1 MTKLINYRT
10 YNLDRS
16 AKLDGKAT
24 KVTPIDRG
32 TVFGNHF
39 IIGRHGNREE
49 VIELYRQDFRIRIR
63 TDPTFKERVLE
74 LAGHTLGCWCAP
86 LPCHGDVIIKYLE
99 DLE

>member
-1 MTKLINYRT
+1 MSTTLINYRT

-16 AKLDGKAT
+16 

-32 TVFGNHF
+32 TIFGNHF

-74 LAGHTLGCWCAP
+74 LAGHTLGCWCSP
-86 LPCHGDVIIKYLE
+86 LLCHGDVIIEYLNG
-99 DLE
+99 LEMEGLE